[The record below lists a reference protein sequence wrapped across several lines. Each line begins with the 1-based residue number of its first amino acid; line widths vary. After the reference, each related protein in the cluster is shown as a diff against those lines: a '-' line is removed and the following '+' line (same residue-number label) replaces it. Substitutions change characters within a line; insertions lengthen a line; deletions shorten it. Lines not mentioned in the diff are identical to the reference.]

1 MAKIL
6 LMATSLRKESFNK
19 KLIENANRILN
30 VEKSNHSFEVI
41 QFNDYPLPVY
51 DGDLETQSGLPE
63 NVKKLTQKISEFDA
77 VIFST
82 PEYNGSI
89 PGPFKNAIDWL
100 SRVKPASSLSDKH
113 TLLLAASPGALG
125 GVRGLWHSRVPLE
138 ASGMHVF
145 PEMFG
150 LSAAHNAFDEKG
162 TLKDAATEERLKKL
176 LFKFCDFIK

>member
-63 NVKKLTQKISEFDA
+63 NVKKLAQKISEFDA